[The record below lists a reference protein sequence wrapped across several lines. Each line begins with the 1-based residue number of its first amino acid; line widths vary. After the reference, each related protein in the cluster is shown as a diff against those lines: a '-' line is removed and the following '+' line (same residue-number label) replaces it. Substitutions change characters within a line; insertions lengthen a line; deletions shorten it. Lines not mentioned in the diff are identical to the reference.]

1 VFEKKVLFTAIGGNL
16 MTQINVMLVEDDPVW
31 EDCLSS
37 FREREQDLNVVSCA
51 ASKRAAIRAY
61 KENNVDV
68 ALVDVMLSPNECDG
82 LDTALELKQLGLSNI
97 IMLTALN
104 DKEIILD
111 AFDKGAVNYITKTSY
126 QDIPRAVREA
136 YSDHPGIHSD
146 ASAVL
151 VAELKKERKLKYI
164 LTPTEREVY
173 DLREK
178 GMNKAEIAKVLFKS
192 VETVK
197 KQIKQIQIKIRG

>member
-1 VFEKKVLFTAIGGNL
+1 

-37 FREREQDLNVVSCA
+37 FIERERDLNVVSCA
-51 ASKRAAIRAY
+51 ASKEAAIKAY

-126 QDIPRAVREA
+126 RDIPRAVREA
-136 YSDHPGIHSD
+136 YGDHPGIHPD

-178 GMNKAEIAKVLFKS
+178 GMNKTEIAKVLFKS